1 MLSCKEATR
10 LVSEGLDRELP
21 FWQRLALRLHV
32 VMCRACSRSRFARQI
47 TALNRIIS
55 DHYGDDPPA
64 EVSEHLPPDA
74 EQRIKSS
81 LRQAAPRAD
90 DQNGK

>member
-21 FWQRLALRLHV
+21 FWQRLGLRLHV
-32 VMCRACSRSRFARQI
+32 VMCRGCSRFARQI
-47 TALNRIIS
+47 TALNRIIA
-55 DHYGDDPPA
+55 DHYGDGPPG
-64 EVSEHLPPDA
+64 EVPERLPPDSV
-74 EQRIKSS
+74 QRIKSS
-81 LRQAAPRAD
+81 LRQATPRTD

>member
-21 FWQRLALRLHV
+21 FWQRLGLRLHV
-32 VMCRACSRSRFARQI
+32 VMCRGCSRFARQI
-47 TALNRIIS
+47 TALNRVIA
-55 DHYGDDPPA
+55 DHYSNGPPA
-64 EVSEHLPPDA
+64 DVSEHVPPDA
-74 EQRIKSS
+74 VQRIKSS
-81 LRQAAPRAD
+81 LHQATHRAD